1 MCSPTHFKGLRATY
15 SLATPA
21 GLEPAI
27 SDVTGRRLN
36 QLDYGAKTHL
46 LRWKLTSAYNQLRRA
61 AVRHLEGIRTPV
73 CWVKAS

>member
-1 MCSPTHFKGLRATY
+1 MSWGAKSDEL

-46 LRWKLTSAYNQLRRA
+46 LRWKLTSMYNQLRRA
-61 AVRHLEGIRTPV
+61 AVCVPEGIRTLVADMKGQCPNH
-73 CWVKAS
+73 